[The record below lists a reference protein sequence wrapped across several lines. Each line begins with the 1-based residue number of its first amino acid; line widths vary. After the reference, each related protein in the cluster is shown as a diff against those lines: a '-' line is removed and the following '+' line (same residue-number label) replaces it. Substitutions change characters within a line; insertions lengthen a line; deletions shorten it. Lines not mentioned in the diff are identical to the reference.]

1 VSGTAGK
8 SGRVAVGARYAL
20 GVIRVVN
27 GVLGLVAP
35 TFIARRL
42 GDPQPDRNAAAV
54 YGIRLFGVRTVVIG
68 LDLLRPPGEAL
79 DRAVRAAPLIHAS
92 DTATVL
98 TLQRRKVLPDAMAR
112 PLAAIS
118 GVNTLLAVTAAL
130 GHRRSRA

>member
-1 VSGTAGK
+1 MSRIGT
-8 SGRVAVGARYAL
+8 GARYSL
-20 GVIRVVN
+20 GVVRVVN
-27 GVLGLVAP
+27 GALGLLAP

-42 GDPQPDRNAAAV
+42 GDDQPDRNAAAI

-92 DTATVL
+92 DTLTVL
-98 TLQRRKVLPDAMAR
+98 TLQRRKVLLPGMAR

-118 GVNTLLAVTAAL
+118 GLNTVLAVVAAL
-130 GHRRSRA
+130 THRRG